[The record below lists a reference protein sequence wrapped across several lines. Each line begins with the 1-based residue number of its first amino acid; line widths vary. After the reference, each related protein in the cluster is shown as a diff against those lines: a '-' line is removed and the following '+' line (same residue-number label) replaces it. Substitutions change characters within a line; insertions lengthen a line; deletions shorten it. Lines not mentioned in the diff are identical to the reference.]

1 MKILLTG
8 ATGYIG
14 SKLTQKLI
22 AQSHHQ
28 IRVFVRN
35 ATKLP
40 SFFKDA
46 VEVFEGDTFQ
56 PDALNRALKGIDLA
70 YYLIHSMQAK
80 DDFERLDRLS
90 AQNFREASID
100 AGVKRIVYLG
110 GLGTKETASKHLLS
124 RIETGEILSE
134 KPGRI
139 QTIWFRAAIIIG
151 SGSASFR
158 IIRSLIHRLPLMTT
172 PRWVHTLT
180 QPIGVDNV
188 LDYLEAAIDLK
199 TDQNLKVDIG
209 GETMSFKEMLLRA
222 AKVMGRKRLLITVPL
237 LSPRL
242 SSYWL
247 RLVTHV
253 SFRVAKALVDGLK
266 SETIVTNDNAQKH
279 FPEISLLS
287 YESAVQLALEDRE
300 HTTVR

>member
-1 MKILLTG
+1 MNILVTG

-14 SKLTQKLI
+14 SQLTRKLLAESNHK
-22 AQSHHQ
+22 
-28 IRVFVRN
+28 IRILVRKTSRIP
-35 ATKLP
+35 ADVQD
-40 SFFKDA
+40 S
-46 VEVFEGDTFQ
+46 VEVTEGDTLQ
-56 PDALNRALKGIDLA
+56 SESLQEAMKGIDLA

-80 DDFERLDRLS
+80 EDFEKLDRLS
-90 AQNFREASID
+90 ARNFLQASVD

-134 KPGRI
+134 RSDCL
-139 QTIWFRAAIIIG
+139 QTVWFRAGIIIG

-158 IIRSLIHRLPLMTT
+158 IIRALIHKLPVMTT

-188 LDYLEAAIDLK
+188 LDYLEAAIELQ
-199 TDQNLKVDIG
+199 TDINLKVDIG
-209 GETMSFKEMLLRA
+209 SETMSFKDMLLRA
-222 AKVMGRKRLLITVPL
+222 AKVMGKKRMVISVPL

-247 RLVTHV
+247 RFVTPV
-253 SFRVAKALVDGLK
+253 SFRIAKALVDGLK
-266 SETIVTNDNAQKH
+266 SETIITNDNARKY
-279 FPEISLLS
+279 FPEISPLS
-287 YESAVQLALEDRE
+287 YESVVRLALEEKNDLFS
-300 HTTVR
+300 